1 MRTTKTVL
9 FASVLSL
16 AGGLASADPVID
28 IWTCKLKEGATA
40 EESQAAGT
48 KWVASVRELT
58 GNDEIT
64 SSWVWAVVGDTN
76 QFMWIDS
83 YPSLEVWAAAQT
95 AMDNSEEFEAIGAE
109 LDETSTCSGNR
120 LYRSVVVD

>member
-9 FASVLSL
+9 LAGIFLF

-28 IWTCKLKEGATA
+28 IWTCKLKDGATA

-48 KWVASVRELT
+48 KWVEIVHKLT

-64 SSWVWAVVGDTN
+64 SSWVWAIVGDTG
-76 QFMWIDS
+76 QFMWIDR

-95 AMDNSEEFEAIGAE
+95 AMENSEEFEAVGAA
-109 LDETSTCSGNR
+109 LDATSTCSGNR
-120 LYRSVVVD
+120 LSNSVIVD